1 MTAFIVLILG
11 AWMML
16 SPAAGLS
23 PAFASWNSWVVGV
36 LAAISA
42 MRLQREHSI
51 WQATLTY
58 IASACIF
65 VGGFIPRLQLGDE
78 LIGRSIIFGG
88 LLLIAGICSFGYH
101 SPQHAAPRL

>member
-1 MTAFIVLILG
+1 MTALIVLILG
-11 AWMML
+11 AWMTL
-16 SPAAGLS
+16 SPLVGPS
-23 PAFASWNSWVVGV
+23 PAVASWNSWVVGI
-36 LAAISA
+36 LAAIGGT
-42 MRLQREHSI
+42 RLQRDHNV

-65 VGGFIPRLQLGDE
+65 VAGFIPRLQLGDE

-101 SPQHAAPRL
+101 THAHAAPRL

>member
-16 SPAAGLS
+16 SPLAGPS

-36 LAAISA
+36 LAAIA
-42 MRLQREHSI
+42 GTRLQRDHNV

-58 IASACIF
+58 IACACIF
-65 VGGFIPRLQLGDE
+65 VAGFIPRLQLGDE

-101 SPQHAAPRL
+101 TPEQAARRV